1 MKQIIIMIVCIAIV
15 VVGGVC
21 EYKYFQKS
29 TIYLSSD
36 MDYIQNAIE
45 NENYELANKQ
55 IEQTYNSWENTK
67 TIWNIFIS
75 NQEIDNIDDAMA
87 ELKKYSKYENQEE
100 SLVAVEK
107 IKTNLQHTLKRQE
120 LRIDNV
126 L

>member
-1 MKQIIIMIVCIAIV
+1 MKQIITMIICIAII
-15 VVGGVC
+15 VVGGIC
-21 EYKYFQKS
+21 EYKYFEKS
-29 TIYLSSD
+29 SIFLSSD
-36 MDYIQNAIE
+36 MDYIENAIK

-75 NQEIDNIDDAMA
+75 NEEIDYIDNAMA
-87 ELKKYSKYENQEE
+87 ELKKYSEYEEQEE

-107 IKTNLQHTLKRQE
+107 IKSNLQHTVKRQK
-120 LRIDNV
+120 LRIDNI

>member
-1 MKQIIIMIVCIAIV
+1 MKQIITMIICIAII
-15 VVGGVC
+15 VVGGIC
-21 EYKYFQKS
+21 EYKYFEKS
-29 TIYLSSD
+29 SIFLSSD
-36 MDYIQNAIE
+36 MDYIENAIE

-75 NQEIDNIDDAMA
+75 NEEIDNIDDAMA
-87 ELKKYSKYENQEE
+87 ELKKYSEYEEQEE

-107 IKTNLQHTLKRQE
+107 IKSNLQHAVKRQK
-120 LRIDNV
+120 LRIDNI

>member
-1 MKQIIIMIVCIAIV
+1 MKQIITMIICIAII
-15 VVGGVC
+15 VVGGIC
-21 EYKYFQKS
+21 EYKYFEKS
-29 TIYLSSD
+29 SIFLCSD
-36 MDYIQNAIE
+36 MDYIENAIK

-75 NQEIDNIDDAMA
+75 NEEIDYIDNAMA
-87 ELKKYSKYENQEE
+87 ELKKYSEYEEQEE

-107 IKTNLQHTLKRQE
+107 IKNNLQHTVMRQK
-120 LRIDNV
+120 LRMDNI

>member
-1 MKQIIIMIVCIAIV
+1 MKQIITMIICIAII
-15 VVGGVC
+15 VVGGIC
-21 EYKYFQKS
+21 EYKYFEKS
-29 TIYLSSD
+29 STFLSSD
-36 MDYIQNAIE
+36 IDYIENAIK

-75 NQEIDNIDDAMA
+75 NEEIDYIDNAMA
-87 ELKKYSKYENQEE
+87 ELKKYSEYEEQEE

-107 IKTNLQHTLKRQE
+107 IKSNLQHTVKRQK
-120 LRIDNV
+120 LRIDNI

>member
-1 MKQIIIMIVCIAIV
+1 MKQTITMIICAAII

-21 EYKYFQKS
+21 EIKYFDKS
-29 TIYLSSD
+29 SIYLRAD

-67 TIWNIFIS
+67 NIWNIFIT
-75 NQEIDNIDDAMA
+75 NDEIDNIDDAMA
-87 ELKKYSKYENQEE
+87 ELKKYSQYEEQEE

-107 IKTNLQHTLKRQE
+107 IKTNLEHAVQRQK

>member
-1 MKQIIIMIVCIAIV
+1 MKQIITMIICIAII
-15 VVGGVC
+15 VVGGIC
-21 EYKYFQKS
+21 EYKYFEKS
-29 TIYLSSD
+29 SIFLSSD
-36 MDYIQNAIE
+36 MDYIENAIK

-75 NQEIDNIDDAMA
+75 NEEIDYIDNAMA
-87 ELKKYSKYENQEE
+87 ELKKYSEYEEQEE

-107 IKTNLQHTLKRQE
+107 IKNNLQHTVMRQK
-120 LRIDNV
+120 LRMDNI

>member
-1 MKQIIIMIVCIAIV
+1 MKQIITMIICIAII
-15 VVGGVC
+15 VVGGIY
-21 EYKYFQKS
+21 EYKYFEKS
-29 TIYLSSD
+29 SIFLSSD
-36 MDYIQNAIE
+36 MDYIENAIK

-75 NQEIDNIDDAMA
+75 NEEIDYIDNAMA
-87 ELKKYSKYENQEE
+87 ELKKYSEYEEQEE

-107 IKTNLQHTLKRQE
+107 IKSNLQHTVKRQK
-120 LRIDNV
+120 LRIDNI

>member
-1 MKQIIIMIVCIAIV
+1 MKQIITMIICAVII
-15 VVGGVC
+15 VGGGIC
-21 EYKYFQKS
+21 EIKYFDKS
-29 TIYLSSD
+29 SIYLRSD

-67 TIWNIFIS
+67 NIWNIFIT
-75 NQEIDNIDDAMA
+75 NDEIDNIDDAMA
-87 ELKKYSKYENQEE
+87 ELKKYSKYEEQEE

-107 IKTNLQHTLKRQE
+107 IKTNLEHAVQRQK

>member
-1 MKQIIIMIVCIAIV
+1 MKQIITMIICIAIIL
-15 VVGGVC
+15 VGGIC
-21 EYKYFQKS
+21 ECKYFEKS
-29 TIYLSSD
+29 SIYLSSD
-36 MDYIQNAIE
+36 MDYIENAIE

-75 NQEIDNIDDAMA
+75 NEEIDYIDNAMA
-87 ELKKYSKYENQEE
+87 ELKKYSEYEEQEE

-107 IKTNLQHTLKRQE
+107 IKSNLQHTVKRQK
-120 LRIDNV
+120 LRIDNI

>member
-1 MKQIIIMIVCIAIV
+1 MKQIITMIICVAII

-21 EYKYFQKS
+21 ENKYFKKS
-29 TIYLSSD
+29 SIYLRSD

-75 NQEIDNIDDAMA
+75 NEEIDNIDDAMA
-87 ELKKYSKYENQEE
+87 ELKKYSQYEEQEE
-100 SLVAVEK
+100 SLVAIEK
-107 IKTNLQHTLKRQE
+107 IKTNLEHTVKRQE